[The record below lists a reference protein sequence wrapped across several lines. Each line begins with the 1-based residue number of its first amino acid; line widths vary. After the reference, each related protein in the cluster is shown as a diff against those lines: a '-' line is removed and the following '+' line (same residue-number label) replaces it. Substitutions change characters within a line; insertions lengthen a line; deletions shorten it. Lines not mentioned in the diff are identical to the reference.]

1 MGLSHPQKY
10 TAFAHYICVQ
20 DNMFQLKSDHL
31 CRLLCKNSHT
41 VVGLLLILRVIFNV
55 WFVASLLDWVET
67 HSPSDVANKYPRLY
81 LPIMP
86 IPT

>member
-41 VVGLLLILRVIFNV
+41 VGLAADI
-55 WFVASLLDWVET
+55 AGQ
-67 HSPSDVANKYPRLY
+67 Y
-81 LPIMP
+81 LMYDLEQHYWIG
-86 IPT
+86 